1 MQQLSSIDDV
11 RRLVYSNKIAV
22 VVYLGS
28 DEELNSYVTRVVR
41 SIESVSKNAIAY
53 GLYRVG
59 RGGREAVVIVYV
71 DGREVLEQRYYFMNL
86 DLDVK
91 ALKMGIRSVINA
103 LGLTAPF

>member
-1 MQQLSSIDDV
+1 
-11 RRLVYSNKIAV
+11 
-22 VVYLGS
+22 
-28 DEELNSYVTRVVR
+28 
-41 SIESVSKNAIAY
+41 
-53 GLYRVG
+53 
-59 RGGREAVVIVYV
+59 VYV

>member
-1 MQQLSSIDDV
+1 MQQLSSLEDV
-11 RRLVYSNKIAV
+11 RKLVYHNRVAV

-28 DEELNSYVTRVVR
+28 DEDLNSYVTRVVK
-41 SIESVSKNAIAY
+41 SVESVSKSAIAY
-53 GLYRVG
+53 GSYRVG
-59 RGGREAVVIVYV
+59 GDSREVVVVVYV

-91 ALKMGIRSVINA
+91 ALKMGIRSVISA

>member
-59 RGGREAVVIVYV
+59 RGSREAVVIVYV